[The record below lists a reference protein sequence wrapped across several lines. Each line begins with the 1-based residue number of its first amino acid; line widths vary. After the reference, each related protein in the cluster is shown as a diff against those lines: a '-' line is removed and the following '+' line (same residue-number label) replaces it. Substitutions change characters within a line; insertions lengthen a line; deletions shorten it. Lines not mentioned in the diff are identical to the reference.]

1 MMHKSGRHLISLY
14 KLQNNVQNKSDK
26 WCTKSNFF
34 FLLIGCW
41 SKGEKE
47 NHNQYHFEFQANTF
61 SSKYHTESMFLQE
74 LVKCAYCVQVH
85 IIIKA
90 VTIGDSLCA
99 SNYRN

>member
-1 MMHKSGRHLISLY
+1 MHKGGRHWISLY

-26 WCTKSNFF
+26 LCTKSNFF
-34 FLLIGCW
+34 FLLIGCG

-47 NHNQYHFEFQANTF
+47 NTF

-85 IIIKA
+85 IIVKA
-90 VTIGDSLCA
+90 VTISDSLCA